1 MADQYGHRDNND
13 RADAARAA
21 LDAYIATNTTHYA
34 SEPIEDQVGDLLCDL
49 LHLVRREGDETQEPA
64 PLLGREYPTH
74 LLDRARSNF
83 EAEEEEEDGGEEGTE
98 DEEEEHPDTDSL
110 EDRGLT
116 LGSYGS

>member
-49 LHLVRREGDETQEPA
+49 LHLVRREGVTAILHEDQVIIGPTQ
-64 PLLGREYPTH
+64 